1 MRAQS
6 PSNAH
11 QYHYSPTRHRPQP
24 STDERK
30 AEDKN
35 VEKQSKHET
44 VVKKNTDN
52 NFTHPSS
59 QAETNVLNAEITK
72 PRSCKGQSFD
82 KHLRG
87 NTSENEKNQSPDRK
101 DHMSPKVDYSEKKMQ
116 ANAQNGGKKKGR
128 LYTNNS
134 IEFVTLN

>member
-11 QYHYSPTRHRPQP
+11 QYHYSPTRHRPRL
-24 STDERK
+24 STDDRK

-35 VEKQSKHET
+35 VENQSKHET

-52 NFTHPSS
+52 NSTCPSL
-59 QAETNVLNAEITK
+59 QRETNVLNVEITK

-82 KHLRG
+82 QHLRG
-87 NTSENEKNQSPDRK
+87 DTYENEKNQSPDRK
-101 DHMSPKVDYSEKKMQ
+101 DPISPKVDYSEKKMQ
-116 ANAQNGGKKKGR
+116 VNAQNDDKKKGG
-128 LYTNNS
+128 LYTNNG
-134 IEFVTLN
+134 I

>member
-11 QYHYSPTRHRPQP
+11 QYHYSPTRHRPKL
-24 STDERK
+24 STDDRR

-35 VEKQSKHET
+35 VENQSIHET

-52 NFTHPSS
+52 NSTRPSL

-72 PRSCKGQSFD
+72 PRSCKGQSID
-82 KHLRG
+82 QHLRG
-87 NTSENEKNQSPDRK
+87 DTYENEKNQSPDRK
-101 DHMSPKVDYSEKKMQ
+101 DPISPKVDYSEKKMQ
-116 ANAQNGGKKKGR
+116 GNAQNDDKKKGG
-128 LYTNNS
+128 LYTNNG
-134 IEFVTLN
+134 I